1 MAIHRK
7 LKQTYQEAIAEV
19 AARALRTV
27 RAEQTATNGTI
38 SVTNAD
44 GTRTVIG
51 VGAGTDETGAST
63 GIEQFVG
70 DTTPPGTPDG
80 VAFVTGNGCITGV
93 WGGSLDGG
101 VPADF
106 DHLAFRIDG
115 EEFGSV
121 SVPGSATSS
130 SLEDGTTYT
139 CDAVAY
145 DVQGNASDACDAVEV
160 ECEDALVRTTAL
172 EQTDEEI
179 KATATAAYETA
190 TSASETA
197 TSASETAT
205 TASETATSAVEMA
218 AAASET
224 ATAAYEAAS
233 EVTITAESILE
244 QVSETYVTSEYLS
257 TNYTTTEETSTA
269 ITDAITSEL
278 YDDEGN
284 SIYASTTLIRESG
297 DGVEVARLVDGE
309 YTSSKTLIDDE
320 GFYIQNQDGEN
331 LARFTA
337 DTVELGMNGAGTYN
351 GASTTSNVYM
361 CDRNVRITSGEY
373 DSGGTFTCIN
383 SLIDI
388 GEDDSAVSQVTLGV
402 DTWDGEDFEESG
414 LAVDSL
420 YMGVEYD
427 PDGGNRALIAGNEVY
442 ANFSTLTVDGYR
454 SESFGQADVADVLGI
469 RVARVEEDS
478 GNNPSYWTCVRLMLD
493 GSPYALCSITFEC
506 ASNAA
511 VTTSNGQLY
520 RSSALTLPDW
530 PVEYSEVPAFSV
542 DYIDAD
548 SGYNGIAFCS
558 AYAESSSY
566 DPQDGPGPV
575 MLFAP
580 TSKTIGHP
588 KFGIIAFGAIE
599 DDGWVE

>member
-7 LKQTYQEAIAEV
+7 LRQSYQEAIAEV
-19 AARALRTV
+19 AARALKTV

-38 SVTNAD
+38 SVANAD

-70 DTTPPGTPDG
+70 DTTAPGAPDG

-121 SVPGSATSS
+121 SVPGSATSG

-145 DVQGNASDACDAVEV
+145 DVQGNVSDACDAVEV
-160 ECEDALVRTTAL
+160 ECEDALVRTTSL
-172 EQTDEEI
+172 ETTVDAI
-179 KATATAAYETA
+179 TATATAAAETA
-190 TSASETA
+190 ES
-197 TSASETAT
+197 
-205 TASETATSAVEMA
+205 
-218 AAASET
+218 
-224 ATAAYEAAS
+224 AYEAA
-233 EVTITAESILE
+233 TTAQATAEALHTE
-244 QVSETYVTSEYLS
+244 VSETYVTSEYLS
-257 TNYTTTEETSTA
+257 TNYTTIEETSTT

-284 SIYASTTLIRESG
+284 SVYASTTLIRESG
-297 DGVEVARLVDGE
+297 GGVEVARLVDGE

-320 GFYIQNQDGEN
+320 GFYIQNQDGDD
-331 LARFTA
+331 LARFTS
-337 DTVELGMNGAGTYN
+337 DTVELGMNGASTYN

-383 SLIDI
+383 SLIDT
-388 GEDDSAVSQVTLGV
+388 GEGDDTMSQVTLGV
-402 DTWDGEDFEESG
+402 DTWDGEDLEGSG

-420 YMGVEYD
+420 YVGVEYD
-427 PDGGNRALIAGNEVY
+427 PDGVNRALIAGNEVY

-469 RVARVEEDS
+469 RVARVEEGS
-478 GNNPSYWTCVRLMLD
+478 GNNPSYWTCVRFMLD
-493 GSPYALCSITFEC
+493 GSPHALCSIAFEC
-506 ASNAA
+506 ASNATL
-511 VTTSNGQLY
+511 TTSNGQLY

-530 PVEYSEVPAFSV
+530 PVGYSEVPAFNV
-542 DYIDAD
+542 DYISAD

-558 AYAESSSY
+558 AYAESSGY

-588 KFGIIAFGAIE
+588 KFGIIAMGAIE
-599 DDGWVE
+599 EDGWVE